1 MEPDI
6 TNLFKE
12 KNKSILLTTLKYDV
26 EKNITSVLETM
37 VNIFNN
43 EFDTAITKVASIYED
58 SGNADSKKY
67 ITDTINQMKLDSYK
81 EVEKL
86 LNDKK
91 QNLESIL
98 DQLDFTDQ
106 GFQEYYDAVSAT
118 TEVLKSSLKKYCIE
132 EVQNEAIVS
141 FKDNI
146 ETMID
151 VDKQSLALSRVEDYF
166 TVRLYG
172 KLESKLYMELELRD
186 NNLLNKAREGYIRY
200 HQIVEKTE
208 DREEIN

>member
-1 MEPDI
+1 MDKKE
-6 TNLFKE
+6 LFKNFIGAHPE
-12 KNKSILLTTLKYDV
+12 ILKYIKNKEMTFQDFFEIYDIYGEESNVWDKY
-26 EKNITSVLETM
+26 
-37 VNIFNN
+37 
-43 EFDTAITKVASIYED
+43 
-58 SGNADSKKY
+58 
-67 ITDTINQMKLDSYK
+67 
-81 EVEKL
+81 
-86 LNDKK
+86 
-91 QNLESIL
+91 
-98 DQLDFTDQ
+98 
-106 GFQEYYDAVSAT
+106 
-118 TEVLKSSLKKYCIE
+118 
-132 EVQNEAIVS
+132 